1 MPLFA
6 YEAVDTGGRTIRGVQ
21 EADSE
26 QLVLAKLHEQNL
38 HVVRVSAQRSR
49 SFSIGSLNKA
59 KKPKLQALVVFSRQ
73 FATMIDAGIPILRC
87 LDILHS
93 QTKDTVLK
101 DAIDSVRRDV
111 KSGVALNE
119 AMAKHPNVFSTLYV
133 NMIRAAELG
142 GILDQILDRLS
153 MFLEKD
159 LEIKQKIKS
168 SMMYPVLVLIFSIIM
183 LIALFTFVLPKFKE
197 IFLSMNVEMPAVTSL
212 LFNAS
217 DVFLQIWWA
226 LLGGFIGIFATV
238 KWYIKKPKGRYQ
250 YDLLKLR
257 APVFGDLILKM
268 AVARFTRT
276 FGTLVAS
283 GVPLMRTLEIVGE
296 TSGNAVLSS
305 AIENTRACLRE
316 GQTLSAPFSA
326 TNLFP
331 PMVVHMMDVGEESGR
346 LAEMMIRV
354 ADFYEQ
360 EVDATIKGLT
370 SMIEPVLIIFM
381 GVIVGFIA
389 ISVMMP
395 IFKLVNSIN

>member
-6 YEAVDTGGRTIRGVQ
+6 YEAVDNGGRSIRGTL
-21 EADSE
+21 EADTE
-26 QLVLAKLHEQNL
+26 QLLLSKLHEQNL
-38 HVVRVSAQRSR
+38 HVVNVTLQKAR
-49 SFSIGSLNKA
+49 GLTLGKLGKA

-73 FATMIDAGIPILRC
+73 FATMVDAGIPILRC
-87 LDILHS
+87 LDILQT
-93 QTKDTVLK
+93 QTKDPCLK
-101 DAIDSVRRDV
+101 DTLDTVRRDV
-111 KSGVALNE
+111 KSGMSLNE
-119 AMAKHPNVFSTLYV
+119 AMAKHPGVFSTLYV

-159 LEIKQKIKS
+159 LEIKQKVKS
-168 SMMYPVLVLIFSIIM
+168 SMMYPVLVLVFSIIM

-197 IFLSMNVEMPAVTSL
+197 IFLSMNVEMPAVTAL

-217 DVFLQIWWA
+217 DIFLQIWWA
-226 LLGGFIGIFATV
+226 VLGGGIGAFVTL
-238 KWYIKKPKGRYQ
+238 KWYIRKPKGRYQ
-250 YDLLKLR
+250 YDMLKLK
-257 APVFGDLILKM
+257 APVFGDLILKL

-296 TSGNAVLSS
+296 TSGNAVI
-305 AIENTRACLRE
+305 ANAVEGTRVCLRE
-316 GQTLSAPFSA
+316 GQSLSAPFAA

-331 PMVVHMMDVGEESGR
+331 AMVIHMMDVGEESGR
-346 LAEMMIRV
+346 LAEMMVRV

-360 EVDATIKGLT
+360 EVDSTIKGLT

-395 IFKLVNSIN
+395 IFKLVNSIS

>member
-1 MPLFA
+1 
-6 YEAVDTGGRTIRGVQ
+6 
-21 EADSE
+21 
-26 QLVLAKLHEQNL
+26 
-38 HVVRVSAQRSR
+38 
-49 SFSIGSLNKA
+49 
-59 KKPKLQALVVFSRQ
+59 
-73 FATMIDAGIPILRC
+73 
-87 LDILHS
+87 
-93 QTKDTVLK
+93 
-101 DAIDSVRRDV
+101 
-111 KSGVALNE
+111 
-119 AMAKHPNVFSTLYV
+119 
-133 NMIRAAELG
+133 
-142 GILDQILDRLS
+142 

-159 LEIKQKIKS
+159 LEIKQKVKS

-197 IFLSMNVEMPAVTSL
+197 IFLSMNVEMPAVTSM

-217 DVFLQIWWA
+217 DIFLQIWWA
-226 LLGGFIGIFATV
+226 LLGGFIGIFVTV
-238 KWYIKKPKGRYQ
+238 RWYIKKPKGRYQ

-257 APVFGDLILKM
+257 VPVFGDLILKM

-316 GQTLSAPFSA
+316 GQTLSAPFAA

>member
-6 YEAVDTGGRTIRGVQ
+6 YEAVDNGGRSIRGTL
-21 EADSE
+21 EADTE
-26 QLVLAKLHEQNL
+26 QLLLSKLHEQNL
-38 HVVRVSAQRSR
+38 HVVNVTLQKAR
-49 SFSIGSLNKA
+49 GLTLGKLGKA

-73 FATMIDAGIPILRC
+73 FATMVDAGIPILRC
-87 LDILHS
+87 LDILQT
-93 QTKDTVLK
+93 QTKDPCLK
-101 DAIDSVRRDV
+101 DTLDTVRRDV
-111 KSGVALNE
+111 KSGMSLNE
-119 AMAKHPNVFSTLYV
+119 AMAKHPGVFSTLYV

-159 LEIKQKIKS
+159 LEIKQKVKS
-168 SMMYPVLVLIFSIIM
+168 SMMYPVLVLVFSIIM

-197 IFLSMNVEMPAVTSL
+197 IFLSMNVEMPAVTAL

-217 DVFLQIWWA
+217 DIFLQIWWA
-226 LLGGFIGIFATV
+226 LLGGGIGAFVTL
-238 KWYIKKPKGRYQ
+238 KWYIRKPKGRYQ
-250 YDLLKLR
+250 YDLLKLK
-257 APVFGDLILKM
+257 APVFGDLILKL

-296 TSGNAVLSS
+296 TSGNAVI
-305 AIENTRACLRE
+305 ANAVEGTRVCLRE
-316 GQTLSAPFSA
+316 GQSLSAPFAA

-331 PMVVHMMDVGEESGR
+331 AMVIHMMDVGEESGR
-346 LAEMMIRV
+346 LAEMMVRV

-360 EVDATIKGLT
+360 EVDSTIKGLT

-395 IFKLVNSIN
+395 IFKLVNSIS

>member
-6 YEAVDTGGRTIRGVQ
+6 YEAVDNGGRSIRGTL
-21 EADSE
+21 EADTE
-26 QLVLAKLHEQNL
+26 QLLLSKLHEQNL
-38 HVVRVSAQRSR
+38 HVVNVTLQKAR
-49 SFSIGSLNKA
+49 GLTLGKLGKA

-73 FATMIDAGIPILRC
+73 FATMVDAGIPILRC
-87 LDILHS
+87 LDILQT
-93 QTKDTVLK
+93 QTKDPCLK
-101 DAIDSVRRDV
+101 DTLDTVRRDV
-111 KSGVALNE
+111 KSGMSLNE
-119 AMAKHPNVFSTLYV
+119 ALAKHPGVFSTLYV

-159 LEIKQKIKS
+159 LEIKQKVKS
-168 SMMYPVLVLIFSIIM
+168 SMMYPVLVLVFSIIM

-197 IFLSMNVEMPAVTSL
+197 IFLSMNVEMPAVTAL

-217 DVFLQIWWA
+217 DIFLQIWWA
-226 LLGGFIGIFATV
+226 VLGGGIGAFVTL
-238 KWYIKKPKGRYQ
+238 KWYIRKPKGRYQ
-250 YDLLKLR
+250 YDMLKLK
-257 APVFGDLILKM
+257 APVFGDLILKL

-296 TSGNAVLSS
+296 TSGNAVI
-305 AIENTRACLRE
+305 ANAVEGTRVCLRE
-316 GQTLSAPFSA
+316 GQSLSAPFAA

-331 PMVVHMMDVGEESGR
+331 AMVIHMMDVGEESGR
-346 LAEMMIRV
+346 LAEMMVRV

-360 EVDATIKGLT
+360 EVDSTIKGLT

-395 IFKLVNSIN
+395 IFKLVNSIS